1 MSAWRW
7 PSVLA
12 AVTMFAL
19 LSALLGGH
27 GVWVWLSW
35 AALSVPLI
43 VIAAAVWR
51 SRARPQ

>member
-1 MSAWRW
+1 MSVWRW

-12 AVTMFAL
+12 LLTLFAL

-35 AALSVPLI
+35 AALSAPLI
-43 VIAAAVWR
+43 VIAAAVRR
-51 SRARPQ
+51 SRAGPQ